1 MIRGHEVASLIGLHP
16 HVPRDVTFSKVLAR
30 KHGIYTRDLASLA
43 PRSYTVGDP
52 PEYTAPGVQS
62 VFFSIGGSGQ
72 TDATRPRKRL
82 RRADEIERGI
92 AMESVNLTQINA
104 RTEHRFVQTRRE
116 YKREIATLP
125 GVCLGGK
132 IDGVG
137 ANRVPIE
144 LKSRTRKF
152 GVAVYDA
159 IQLHVYMYAMGV
171 QRGYVGETLNGQCRL
186 TLIPFDQ
193 RLWDQVCEA
202 LAKIK
207 GQLETSAPA
216 IVEAAKRIAR
226 GEKQQD
232 DPQTVQKFLGLPE

>member
-16 HVPRDVTFSKVLAR
+16 HVPADVTFSKVLAR
-30 KHGIYTRDLASLA
+30 KHGVYTRDLASLA
-43 PRSYTVGDP
+43 PRSRTAGDP

-62 VFFSIGGSGQ
+62 VVFSIGGSQ
-72 TDATRPRKRL
+72 DDAARPRKRL
-82 RRADEIERGI
+82 KRADEIERGI
-92 AMESVNLTQINA
+92 AMESVNLAQINA
-104 RTEHRFVQTRRE
+104 RTEHRFVQTKRE
-116 YKREIATLP
+116 YKREISTLP

-159 IQLHVYMYAMGV
+159 IQLHVYMYAMGA
-171 QRGYVGETLNGQCRL
+171 QRGYVGETLDGQCRL

-193 RLWDQVCEA
+193 TLWDRVCAA

-207 GQLETSAPA
+207 EQLQTSRPT
-216 IVEAAKRIAR
+216 IVETAKRIAR
-226 GEKQQD
+226 GQKQLGD
-232 DPQTVQKFLGLPE
+232 AQTMQKFLGQPG